1 MKNMRK
7 AIAMIELIFAIVIM
21 GIILMSAPMLIST
34 ASKSGYVA
42 MQQEAINE
50 AAAQVNMI
58 LGHYWD
64 ENNVNETE
72 DSIILQTEGD
82 AGLNEANIT
91 GSLTGRRAGTPTTS
105 LRTFLTSDGVRLNA
119 SALGDDANETLEE
132 HKDDMDDFDDSTGLT
147 EIQVSPDA
155 NYIETTTINIDRN
168 VTYMGDAPGGGTYL
182 DPTADNKLTFSD
194 PFSAGLP
201 SGTTNIKQ
209 ISVTL
214 TSTSTA
220 DELEKKIVL
229 RAFTCNIGSY
239 RLEER

>member
-1 MKNMRK
+1 MRK
-7 AIAMIELIFAIVIM
+7 AIAMIELIFAIVII

-42 MQQEAINE
+42 IQQEAINE

-72 DSIILQTEGD
+72 DSIILQTGGD
-82 AGLNEANIT
+82 AGLNEDNRT
-91 GSLTGRRAGTPTTS
+91 GSPTGRRTGTPSTS
-105 LRTFLTSDGVRLNA
+105 LRTFLTSDGLRLNA
-119 SALGDDANETLEE
+119 STVGSDAGETPALEE
-132 HKDDMDDFDDSTGLT
+132 HKDDMDDFHNSTSLT
-147 EIQVSPDA
+147 QIQFSPDA
-155 NYIETTTINIDRN
+155 NYIETDTINIDRN
-168 VTYMGDAPGGGTYL
+168 VTYMSDAPGGGTYL
-182 DPTADNKLTFSD
+182 DPGADNKLIFSH
-194 PFSAGLP
+194 PFSAASPPGR
-201 SGTTNIKQ
+201 TNIKQ

-220 DELEKKIVL
+220 DALKKKIVL

>member
-50 AAAQVNMI
+50 AAAQVNLV

-64 ENNVNETE
+64 EQNVNETE
-72 DSIILQTEGD
+72 DSIILQAGGD
-82 AGLNEANIT
+82 TDLNEDNST
-91 GSLTGRRAGTPTTS
+91 GSLTGRRAGTPITS
-105 LRTFLTSDGVRLNA
+105 LRTFLTSDGSRLNA
-119 SALGDDANETLEE
+119 SAVGVDAGETLEE
-132 HKDDMDDFDDSTGLT
+132 HNDDMDDFDASTSLT
-147 EIQVSPDA
+147 EVQSSPDA
-155 NYIETTTINIDRN
+155 NYIETTTINIARN
-168 VTYMGDAPGGGTYL
+168 VTYMSDAPGGGTYL
-182 DPTADNKLTFSD
+182 DPGADNKLTFSD
-194 PFSAGLP
+194 PFSAALP
-201 SGTTNIKQ
+201 GGTTNIKQ

-214 TSTSTA
+214 TSTSSA
-220 DELEKKIVL
+220 DELQKEVVL